1 MRATRASTAV
11 DRLHER
17 CPGEQYSMVRGSDG
31 LFHLVA
37 VDEEGRQTKIS
48 EPMDQ
53 DEFVR
58 YVNTLGPQ
66 TPERISKLDQNF
78 ENQLRRIRD

>member
-11 DRLHER
+11 ERLNDR

-48 EPMDQ
+48 EPMEQ

-58 YVNTLGPQ
+58 YIGKLGPQ
-66 TPERISKLDQNF
+66 TPQRISKLDESF
-78 ENQLRRIRD
+78 EAQLRRTRR